1 MNREVLALF
10 FFFKKKTSKEV
21 HYRGKRPDK
30 DHQVL
35 KKHKETVTYNQ
46 WKFEMEGINNSK

>member
-10 FFFKKKTSKEV
+10 FFFFLKTSKEV